1 MGKKRQQQK
10 NTETEKSAPHKIDKS
25 KKTYSLPTAKVDDHD
40 QDLKIRIPQDLEKEI
55 VDVIQDDYKEL
66 KITKDLSNRLTTK
79 KLTDMYT
86 SLAEAGFSHSQ
97 IEQTMT
103 NTVLHGGDLIDAL
116 DWLCLNLANNQLPQ
130 GFSDTLEKE
139 EVKNTHRP
147 KFDDQLTEQKKMLPS
162 TTAKKITAEKS
173 NTDEKPH
180 GKSSK
185 SSTMKDWILQ
195 YTENSSDES
204 QSEEEYDPNE
214 KYLELTAKLLDAR
227 EEAVQAK
234 LEGAKSRQKEI
245 SNNIRKL
252 VQEMNSIEEDSRFN
266 PAVKIKDLE
275 KEKINESGDQGQA
288 STVIQ
293 SHDTPCDQGLAAS
306 LSQSHD
312 KPSLPCQQDES
323 PDEQEESEDFG
334 DAFTMFENQAAEEK
348 PKEPKIDLSQLD
360 IRQFEYTRQQWTGK
374 SPKQF
379 LIDWCRKHKVD
390 SPKYHKM
397 NPVRN
402 LWKCRVTI
410 GRKKEETIEACPEIL
425 CENVKEAEHL
435 GCTLALY
442 QLCKGQAI
450 HQLLPPPYRDVWLEW
465 QDSEKAKAKEAQ
477 TTENKPRDQ
486 LITKLMKKLQLG
498 SKNSENKTTEGTKDD
513 DDTVDSWENLDEE
526 IETEKLH
533 TASMPGSKKHRS
545 TMDSTALLD
554 LCKKRQQTDRYRSLH
569 QTRQNLPVYQYRE
582 SIVDQIRHSGVTVIA
597 GETGSGKSTQIPQF
611 LLERYIT
618 EGNGAHCNIV
628 CTEPRRISAISL
640 AQRVS
645 EEMAES
651 GLGQRDSLVG
661 YQIRFESK
669 CGPNTRLNY
678 CTTGVLLRKLQ
689 SDTILSNVT
698 HVIVDEVHE
707 RSVQSDFLLVIL
719 KRLMLKRPD
728 LKVILMSATL
738 DSEKFSGY
746 FQHCPVINIPGR
758 TFPVQVYY
766 MEDVVNK
773 TGYAVEED
781 SPYSLRSDQLV
792 KEEQVSLLV
801 TEKGGDQSK
810 VDVFWTKDSISKLD
824 LTTLSPEKYSL
835 KTRNTITRMNQNRIN
850 FDLIVETLLY
860 ISNSEEFST
869 VDGAVLIFLPGLADI
884 QEVYELLQSDR
895 KFSDTKRYQILALHS
910 VLSSSDQSLAFKVPP
925 PGVRKIVIATNIAET
940 GITIPDVVF
949 VIDTGKVKET
959 RYIESSQ
966 MSSLKEVFIS
976 KANGK
981 QRQGRAGRVREGF
994 CFRLYTHQKYKDLA
1008 DYTVPEIQRVPL
1020 EELCLHIMKC
1030 QLGEPDNFLAEC
1042 LDPPRP
1048 QVIARAMS
1056 LLYEIG
1062 ACKGVASLTPLGH
1075 HLAALPVHVRIGKM
1089 LLFGAIFGYVE
1100 PVAVIAAAMTTKSP
1114 FVAPLDKLDLANLA
1128 KNSMATSCSDHL
1140 TLYRAY
1146 TGWKQAQK
1154 IGYQSE
1160 QQYCQKN
1167 FLKRHTLLEIE
1178 NVKNDLIKLVRS
1190 IGFSDTIQT
1199 IQQPKPK
1206 YGEVLDISKAAVAME
1221 TDLTKPMIAMVKA
1234 VITAGLYPSVAK
1246 VTYDAPVD
1254 AAANPRKVPC
1264 LGETAQG
1271 PAHVHPSS
1279 VNRHLAATGWIAY
1292 QEKVT
1297 TSKVYLRETTLVSPF
1312 SLLLFGGDIHV
1323 QHTAQLVTVDDRIKF
1338 RTYAKT
1344 GVIFRELRKL
1354 LDELLDKKLENPTL
1368 NLLGDRVIKLICR
1381 LIDCEK

>member
-86 SLAEAGFSHSQ
+86 SLAGAGFSHSQ

-252 VQEMNSIEEDSRFN
+252 VQEMNAIEEDSRFN

-410 GRKKEETIEACPEIL
+410 GRKKEETIEACPDIL

-477 TTENKPRDQ
+477 TTENK
-486 LITKLMKKLQLG
+486 
-498 SKNSENKTTEGTKDD
+498 
-513 DDTVDSWENLDEE
+513 
-526 IETEKLH
+526 
-533 TASMPGSKKHRS
+533 
-545 TMDSTALLD
+545 
-554 LCKKRQQTDRYRSLH
+554 
-569 QTRQNLPVYQYRE
+569 
-582 SIVDQIRHSGVTVIA
+582 
-597 GETGSGKSTQIPQF
+597 
-611 LLERYIT
+611 
-618 EGNGAHCNIV
+618 
-628 CTEPRRISAISL
+628 
-640 AQRVS
+640 
-645 EEMAES
+645 
-651 GLGQRDSLVG
+651 
-661 YQIRFESK
+661 
-669 CGPNTRLNY
+669 
-678 CTTGVLLRKLQ
+678 
-689 SDTILSNVT
+689 
-698 HVIVDEVHE
+698 
-707 RSVQSDFLLVIL
+707 
-719 KRLMLKRPD
+719 
-728 LKVILMSATL
+728 
-738 DSEKFSGY
+738 
-746 FQHCPVINIPGR
+746 
-758 TFPVQVYY
+758 
-766 MEDVVNK
+766 
-773 TGYAVEED
+773 
-781 SPYSLRSDQLV
+781 V
-792 KEEQVSLLV
+792 K
-801 TEKGGDQSK
+801 
-810 VDVFWTKDSISKLD
+810 
-824 LTTLSPEKYSL
+824 
-835 KTRNTITRMNQNRIN
+835 
-850 FDLIVETLLY
+850 
-860 ISNSEEFST
+860 
-869 VDGAVLIFLPGLADI
+869 
-884 QEVYELLQSDR
+884 
-895 KFSDTKRYQILALHS
+895 
-910 VLSSSDQSLAFKVPP
+910 
-925 PGVRKIVIATNIAET
+925 
-940 GITIPDVVF
+940 
-949 VIDTGKVKET
+949 
-959 RYIESSQ
+959 
-966 MSSLKEVFIS
+966 
-976 KANGK
+976 
-981 QRQGRAGRVREGF
+981 
-994 CFRLYTHQKYKDLA
+994 
-1008 DYTVPEIQRVPL
+1008 
-1020 EELCLHIMKC
+1020 
-1030 QLGEPDNFLAEC
+1030 
-1042 LDPPRP
+1042 
-1048 QVIARAMS
+1048 
-1056 LLYEIG
+1056 
-1062 ACKGVASLTPLGH
+1062 
-1075 HLAALPVHVRIGKM
+1075 
-1089 LLFGAIFGYVE
+1089 
-1100 PVAVIAAAMTTKSP
+1100 
-1114 FVAPLDKLDLANLA
+1114 
-1128 KNSMATSCSDHL
+1128 
-1140 TLYRAY
+1140 
-1146 TGWKQAQK
+1146 
-1154 IGYQSE
+1154 
-1160 QQYCQKN
+1160 
-1167 FLKRHTLLEIE
+1167 
-1178 NVKNDLIKLVRS
+1178 
-1190 IGFSDTIQT
+1190 
-1199 IQQPKPK
+1199 
-1206 YGEVLDISKAAVAME
+1206 
-1221 TDLTKPMIAMVKA
+1221 
-1234 VITAGLYPSVAK
+1234 
-1246 VTYDAPVD
+1246 
-1254 AAANPRKVPC
+1254 
-1264 LGETAQG
+1264 
-1271 PAHVHPSS
+1271 
-1279 VNRHLAATGWIAY
+1279 
-1292 QEKVT
+1292 
-1297 TSKVYLRETTLVSPF
+1297 
-1312 SLLLFGGDIHV
+1312 
-1323 QHTAQLVTVDDRIKF
+1323 
-1338 RTYAKT
+1338 
-1344 GVIFRELRKL
+1344 
-1354 LDELLDKKLENPTL
+1354 
-1368 NLLGDRVIKLICR
+1368 
-1381 LIDCEK
+1381 